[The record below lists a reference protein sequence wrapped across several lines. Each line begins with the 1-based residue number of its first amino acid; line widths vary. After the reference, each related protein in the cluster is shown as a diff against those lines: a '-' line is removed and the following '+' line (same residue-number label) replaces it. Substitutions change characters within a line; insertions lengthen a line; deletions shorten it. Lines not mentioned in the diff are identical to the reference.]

1 MSELNGP
8 ARPRARRP
16 RASTKGTA
24 TPPGTVAP
32 PTRLEELRQALV
44 ACVDLLKQRRAN
56 LIPPSDIDEFIEL
69 DWMVWD
75 GGNLTLTLTGSNI
88 CRQARTRVMS
98 ADG

>member
-16 RASTKGTA
+16 RASTKGA
-24 TPPGTVAP
+24 VTPPPAL
-32 PTRLEELRQALV
+32 PTRLEALRDALV
-44 ACVDLLKQRRAN
+44 ACVDLLKQRRAD
-56 LIPPSDIDEFIEL
+56 LIPPSDIDEFIDL

-88 CRQARTRVMS
+88 CRQARTRTGS
-98 ADG
+98 GDA

>member
-8 ARPRARRP
+8 NRPRARRP
-16 RASTKGTA
+16 RGSAKGVA
-24 TPPGTVAP
+24 TPPPAL
-32 PTRLEELRQALV
+32 PTRLETLRDALV
-44 ACVDLLKQRRAN
+44 HCVDLLKQRRAD

-88 CRQARTRVMS
+88 CRQARSRAGS

>member
-16 RASTKGTA
+16 RASAKGAA
-24 TPPGTVAP
+24 TPPAAL
-32 PTRLEELRQALV
+32 PTRLETLRDALV
-44 ACVDLLKQRRAN
+44 HCVDLLKQRRAD
-56 LIPPSDIDEFIEL
+56 LIPPSDIDEFIDL

-88 CRQARTRVMS
+88 CRQARSRTGS

>member
-16 RASTKGTA
+16 RTSAKSVA
-24 TPPGTVAP
+24 APPAL
-32 PTRLEELRQALV
+32 PTRLDTLRDALV
-44 ACVDLLKQRRAN
+44 HCVDLLKQRRAD
-56 LIPPSDIDEFIEL
+56 LIPPSDIDEFIDL

-88 CRQARTRVMS
+88 CRQARARAAPS
-98 ADG
+98 HG